1 MLIKDI
7 KKSTYFKAIDETTL
21 CELIH
26 PENDNV
32 KMDCSISHAILGPDQ
47 SSLPHKLIN
56 SIEIYYILEGM
67 GKIYIN
73 KESNVLKTGQSVYIP
88 SNACQRIKNI
98 GKDDLKFLCIVSP
111 PWRGEDESICK

>member
-1 MLIKDI
+1 
-7 KKSTYFKAIDETTL
+7 
-21 CELIH
+21 
-26 PENDNV
+26 
-32 KMDCSISHAILGPDQ
+32 
-47 SSLPHKLIN
+47 
-56 SIEIYYILEGM
+56 M

-88 SNACQRIKNI
+88 SNACRMIKNI